1 MLRIKPY
8 AHLQRPAF
16 VSYINTDRMLGV
28 SFDWTVTFLPVCII
42 SSQVI
47 LEDLIVCATTEMR
60 ADIIQGGKLY
70 KKVKRTSRHIDL
82 MRRMQP

>member
-8 AHLQRPAF
+8 AHLQRTAF

-28 SFDWTVTFLPVCII
+28 SFDWTITFLPVRII
-42 SSQVI
+42 ASQVI
-47 LEDLIVCATTEMR
+47 LEDLIVCTTTEMR

-70 KKVKRTSRHIDL
+70 KGEAHE
-82 MRRMQP
+82 

>member
-8 AHLQRPAF
+8 AHLQRTAF

-28 SFDWTVTFLPVCII
+28 SFDWTITFLPVRII
-42 SSQVI
+42 ASQVI

-70 KKVKRTSRHIDL
+70 KGEAHE
-82 MRRMQP
+82 